1 LELFLLT
8 TRSSKNRTEPLELK
22 TRAREENPMQIT
34 LNLPENLSQ
43 TETFN
48 QSDWLR
54 EIAIVLFQQERISLS
69 RASKIAEMEIM
80 NFQRLL
86 ADRGICVHYDVEEL
100 EQDVQHLRDRGWL

>member
-1 LELFLLT
+1 
-8 TRSSKNRTEPLELK
+8 
-22 TRAREENPMQIT
+22 MQIT

>member
-1 LELFLLT
+1 M
-8 TRSSKNRTEPLELK
+8 RTHK
-22 TRAREENPMQIT
+22 ENPMQIT
-34 LNLPENLSQ
+34 LNLPENLGQ

-69 RASKIAEMEIM
+69 RASKIAGMEIM

-86 ADRGICVHYDVEEL
+86 ADRGICVHYDVEEFD
-100 EQDVQHLRDRGWL
+100 QDVQHLRDRGWL